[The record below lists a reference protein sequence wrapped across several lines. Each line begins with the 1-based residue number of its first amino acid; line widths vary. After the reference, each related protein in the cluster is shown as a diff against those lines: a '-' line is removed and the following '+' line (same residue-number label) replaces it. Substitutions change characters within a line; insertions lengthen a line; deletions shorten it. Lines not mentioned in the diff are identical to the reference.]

1 MKKIIILLIFVL
13 NFSVFSSS
21 MYVLSNKANVMSE
34 PSMAGEIVTSIPHG
48 SIVKIKSTDGIWV
61 QIDQSDKNGWVCKFN
76 LTENDP
82 KKDSVLDALNK
93 KDLNKKA
100 RRRASSYS
108 TAATTRGFTAHDEKT
123 NTDADYDA
131 LRKMMTFLPT
141 TEEVNVFMVE
151 GGLIQ

>member
-1 MKKIIILLIFVL
+1 M
-13 NFSVFSSS
+13 
-21 MYVLSNKANVMSE
+21 
-34 PSMAGEIVTSIPHG
+34 
-48 SIVKIKSTDGIWV
+48 
-61 QIDQSDKNGWVCKFN
+61 
-76 LTENDP
+76 TENDP

-108 TAATTRGFTAHDEKT
+108 TAAITRGFTAHDEKT

-141 TEEVNVFMVE
+141 TEEVNIFMVE